1 MGKDWKKLVPYLDN
15 EDMERKAQDFLQ
27 LYWDQNTIPLP
38 IDLIVERD
46 LGIHIEL
53 RIGLQRL
60 DIDSC
65 LAKNLKY
72 MYISDRSWEI
82 EVRYRFSV
90 AHECSHF
97 ILHRD
102 FIEQAEFSNPEEW
115 FLFRESIDEKIIKRY
130 DLQADSMAGKILIPK
145 SIAAEA
151 IDDALEEMKYQFE
164 EFVEQIDKLTN
175 ETDKQ
180 FARIVGTKIAPR
192 FDVSW
197 EAAQWRIY
205 YSPELMEQIKSF
217 IFSL

>member
-1 MGKDWKKLVPYLDN
+1 MDKDWKKLVPYLYN
-15 EDMERKAQDFLQ
+15 EDMEGKAQDFLQ
-27 LYWDQNTIPLP
+27 LYWDQNTIPIP

-46 LGIHIEL
+46 LGIRIE
-53 RIGLQRL
+53 RKIGLQRL
-60 DIDSC
+60 DRDSC

-102 FIEQAEFSNPEEW
+102 FIEQAEFTNPEEW
-115 FLFRESIDEKIIKRY
+115 LLFCESIDEEIIKRY

-145 SIAAEA
+145 NSAAKA
-151 IDDALEEMKYQFE
+151 TDDALEEMKYQFE
-164 EFVEQIDKLTN
+164 EFVKQVDKLTD

-180 FARIVGTKIAPR
+180 LARIVGTKIAPR
-192 FDVSW
+192 FNVSW

-205 YSPELMEQIKSF
+205 NSPELMEQIKSF
-217 IFSL
+217 MFSL